1 MRGGC
6 GYKLGV
12 RVYGYVW
19 RAFAGLFLAVGMML
33 ACLALPANLLVV
45 IIMLALLIGTTT
57 GVTHS
62 TCVQSAGR
70 PIGAARSAALGVLA
84 SAATLAVAGFAVILS
99 VGVIGLVLVLGLG
112 SPQVLRWCRTRL
124 RRSPQETSE
133 LLTRS
138 TAELC
143 LQWQATYSSLRDAST
158 PAARLRIVEI
168 RQRCLDELERR
179 DPAGLSAWLASTASA
194 GGDPSRYLNHTE

>member
-1 MRGGC
+1 
-6 GYKLGV
+6 V

-45 IIMLALLIGTTT
+45 VIMLALLIGTTT

-62 TCVQSAGR
+62 TCAQSAGT
-70 PIGAARSAALGVLA
+70 PVGAGRSAALGVLA

-112 SPQVLRWCRTRL
+112 SPQALRWCGRRV
-124 RRSPQETSE
+124 RRSPQEKGGE

-143 LQWQATYSSLRDAST
+143 RQWQATYSSLRDAST